1 MSFQNDV
8 KKLRKQLKMT
18 QQQLGDLLGV
28 GRVSVNR
35 WEAGVGRPSRMSRNF
50 VKHLSRKEAESN
62 AKKKG

>member
-8 KKLRKQLKMT
+8 QKLRKQLKIT

-28 GRVSVNR
+28 GRVSVTR
-35 WEAGVGRPSRMSRNF
+35 WETGVRRPSRMAQNF
-50 VKHLSRKEAESN
+50 MNHLSRKEAESD